1 VPLLLPD
8 GSDASDAHSDDEHLM
23 SAEGPTPA
31 GFRRSASGHH
41 ISPPKARAAPGQLPA
56 MFHHQQQQ
64 LAMQQQQ
71 QHQQQQQL
79 HHQQQQMQQHQQH
92 LAMQQQQQQQQQGF
106 MPGFG
111 GQTPFQ

>member
-31 GFRRSASGHH
+31 GLRRTASGHH

-56 MFHHQQQQ
+56 MFHHHQQQQ
-64 LAMQQQQ
+64 AMQQ
-71 QHQQQQQL
+71 QHQQQQQQL
-79 HHQQQQMQQHQQH
+79 QQQLQQHQQHQQH
-92 LAMQQQQQQQQQGF
+92 LAMQQQQQQGF